1 MDLTDKPLSPGT
13 LYVVGTPLGNLEDMT
28 FRAIATLKQADAI
41 AAEDT
46 RHTGKLLHYF
56 QISTPQISYHDH
68 NRLSRIPEVID
79 RLQQGQAIALVSDA
93 GMPGISD
100 PGYELVRAC
109 RDAAIPVVPIPG
121 ASAAVTALSVS
132 GLPTDRFV
140 FEGFLPAKGRER
152 RDRLESL
159 KAESRTLILY
169 EAPHRIVQ
177 TLTDLAKYWGGDR
190 SLVIAREITK
200 LHEEFWT
207 GTLDNALIVYQTKK
221 PLGEYTLIVAGA
233 LSTPIDLTD
242 ESLRKELKHLLT
254 QGMSRSQASRE
265 LANRAE
271 LPRRRLYQL
280 ALTISDQEYLES
292 DSESTDSQAN

>member
-1 MDLTDKPLSPGT
+1 MDSTHKSLSART

-28 FRAIATLKQADAI
+28 FRAIATLKQVDAI

-56 QISTPQISYHDH
+56 QISTPQISYHNH
-68 NRLSRIPEVID
+68 NRLSRIPEVLD

-109 RDAAIPVVPIPG
+109 HEADIPVVPVPG

-140 FEGFLPAKGRER
+140 FEGFLPIKGKER
-152 RDRLESL
+152 RDRLETL
-159 KAESRTLILY
+159 KSETRTLILY

-177 TLTDLAKYWGGDR
+177 TLADFAKHWGSDR
-190 SLVIAREITK
+190 AIVIAREITK

-207 GTLDNALIVYQTKK
+207 GTLNDALTIYQTKK
-221 PLGEYTLIVAGA
+221 PLGEYTLVIAGA
-233 LSTPIDLTD
+233 QPTQIDLTD
-242 ESLRKELKHLLT
+242 ESLRKELKLLLS

-271 LPRRRLYQL
+271 LSRRRIYQL
-280 ALTISDQEYLES
+280 ALTISDQDYLES
-292 DSESTDSQAN
+292 AADIAPND